1 MSKYK
6 FDYSIDTSGTAKIS
20 ISQAGII
27 FSKEAIELLGYPQK
41 VNIGIDRTRNVMGV
55 CAAKDK
61 SDIKAF
67 SFVTDESKRNWIRIQ
82 SKKLTAVLAEIAGIE
97 LGSKSTSFSATL
109 DEDDGCKYLIVK
121 LKK

>member
-20 ISQAGII
+20 ISEAGII
-27 FSKEAIELLGYPQK
+27 FSKEAIELLNYPQK
-41 VNIGIDRTRNVMGV
+41 VNIGIDRTRNILGV
-55 CAAKDK
+55 REAKDK

-67 SFVTDESKRNWIRIQ
+67 AFVTNDSKRNWIRIQ
-82 SKKLTAVLAEIAGIE
+82 SKKLTSAIAEIAGIE
-97 LGSKSTSFSATL
+97 LNSKSTSFSATL
-109 DEDDGCKYLIVK
+109 DEDDGCKYLIIK